1 MHAYLYWQLLCV
13 LVHVFTQLTSDE
25 SWLPKSTSGRLAMDE
40 TFLGPFL
47 AISGLMNDSKD
58 LWEHYMENVSRDA
71 DYDSI
76 SNTIQQ
82 RLSICRVCVSDNL
95 VHCLYM

>member
-1 MHAYLYWQLLCV
+1 MCV
-13 LVHVFTQLTSDE
+13 FPQLTSDE
-25 SWLPKSTSGRLAMDE
+25 SWLPKCTSGRLAMDE

-47 AISGLMNDSKD
+47 AISGLMNDSRD
-58 LWEHYMENVSRDA
+58 LWEHYMENVSHDA

-82 RLSICRVCVSDNL
+82 RLSICRVHLFVCVSDNL
-95 VHCLYM
+95 VLY

>member
-1 MHAYLYWQLLCV
+1 
-13 LVHVFTQLTSDE
+13 
-25 SWLPKSTSGRLAMDE
+25 MDE

-58 LWEHYMENVSRDA
+58 LWEHYMEKVAHDG

-82 RLSICRVCVSDNL
+82 RLSICRVSVMCRIVNDR
-95 VHCLYM
+95 

>member
-1 MHAYLYWQLLCV
+1 MYVCPQV
-13 LVHVFTQLTSDE
+13 TSDE

-58 LWEHYMENVSRDA
+58 LWEHYMENISRDT

-82 RLSICRVCVSDNL
+82 RLSICRVCVSA
-95 VHCLYM
+95 